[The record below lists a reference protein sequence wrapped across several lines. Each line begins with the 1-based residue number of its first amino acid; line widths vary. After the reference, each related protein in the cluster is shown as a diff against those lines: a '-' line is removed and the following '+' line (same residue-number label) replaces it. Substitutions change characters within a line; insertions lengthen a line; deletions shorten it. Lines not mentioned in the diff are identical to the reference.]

1 MIDFMNRTIRTAII
15 ISILTLCTALPG
27 LAEDRIATVDLRKVF
42 DGYWK
47 TKQANAAL
55 KERGG
60 EMEKELKGLATDFE
74 SAKEDYQGL
83 LESANDQA
91 VSITERERR
100 KTKAED
106 KLKELREDEKTIQ
119 QFQRQAR
126 TTIDEQQRRMRDN
139 ILEEVKATITSIAKA
154 GDFTLV
160 IDIAADTPNRTPVI
174 LYSADPDDLTDRVLG
189 QLNVTAPPDMDA
201 EVSE

>member
-1 MIDFMNRTIRTAII
+1 MNRTICIVAIV
-15 ISILTLCTALPG
+15 SALVFGAGHSG

-55 KERGG
+55 KERGE
-60 EMEKELKGLATDFE
+60 EMEKELKGLVADFE
-74 SAKEDYQGL
+74 SSKEAYQGL

-100 KTKAED
+100 KKKAED
-106 KLKELREDEKTIQ
+106 KLKELREDEQTIQ

-126 TTIDEQQRRMRDN
+126 TTIDEQQRRMREN
-139 ILEEVKATITSIAKA
+139 ILEEVKATITSLAKSR
-154 GDFTLV
+154 DFTLV
-160 IDIAADTPNRTPVI
+160 VDTAAETPNRTPVI
-174 LYSADPDDLTDRVLG
+174 LYSSDPDDLTDAVLG
-189 QLNVTAPPDMDA
+189 QMNATAPPGSDTDTG
-201 EVSE
+201 E